1 MTSTCHFNCVVYVH
15 FVTIL
20 KSECTGK
27 ANTYPFFM
35 QHENDV
41 VMGRMMLAMNNLVKK
56 YLLCVSH
63 EMSAECSTS
72 GWFALLLSLDF

>member
-1 MTSTCHFNCVVYVH
+1 MYTFLV
-15 FVTIL
+15 
-20 KSECTGK
+20 
-27 ANTYPFFM
+27 

-41 VMGRMMLAMNNLVKK
+41 VMGRMMLVMKNLVKK